1 VDFRAKTAGALPC
14 NLWHVADFA
23 TAAKLRDRTQRR
35 LLVAEH
41 PCQYAIQ
48 QSRVPTMTGANFA
61 VLNEQNFDSEVL
73 RHPGL
78 AVVDFWS
85 ENCVPCKQLT
95 RVLSQLS
102 AEIPTSVRIGTV
114 KVNDNL
120 ELAARLGIQGTPT
133 LLFFKGGALVDSRTG
148 VDRRQVLKKLVE
160 THA

>member
-1 VDFRAKTAGALPC
+1 
-14 NLWHVADFA
+14 
-23 TAAKLRDRTQRR
+23 
-35 LLVAEH
+35 
-41 PCQYAIQ
+41 
-48 QSRVPTMTGANFA
+48 MTGANFA

-120 ELAARLGIQGTPT
+120 ELAARFGIQGTPT
-133 LLFFKGGALVDSRTG
+133 LLFFKDGALVDSRTG

-160 THA
+160 MHV